1 MVVASGMG
9 ENQSRILV
17 TGATG
22 FIGSNLVKK
31 LYGGKN
37 EITIFAGNTNHQFLD
52 DFKIKRVQ
60 GDVRDY
66 ETVLKTVK
74 GSDYVYHLA
83 ACSLNTPKDKEEIF
97 GVNVLGTEN
106 VMRACLASNVKK
118 VVHVSSSSAL
128 GFSKNEKR
136 KLNEKDYLD
145 FKDQLYG
152 QSKKMGEDKVKEF
165 VAKGLNATIVLP
177 SYVIGAGEI
186 DQARFGLFKSIAR
199 GRIKFAYPGGG
210 GTVAVEDLVEGLI
223 LAMKRGRAG
232 ERYILSNEN
241 ASYLDRCNLIASI
254 MKKPKIRIKL
264 PGITYYPMCLLGAIL
279 QIALKN
285 PPITTE
291 TIRWSYNFRYYDSSK
306 ARQELGWQPKISL
319 EQSFRNAIEYYK
331 KRGVLK

>member
-1 MVVASGMG
+1 MNKG
-9 ENQSRILV
+9 QCKILV

-31 LYGGKN
+31 LYSGKN
-37 EITIFAGNTNHQFLD
+37 KIIIFAGNTYHPFLKGL
-52 DFKIKRVQ
+52 KIKRTQ

-66 ETVLKTVK
+66 ESVLKAVK

-83 ACSLNTPKDKEEIF
+83 ACSLNTIRDKEEIF

-106 VMRACLASNVKK
+106 VMSACLESNVKK
-118 VVHVSSSSAL
+118 VVHVSSCSAL
-128 GFSKNEKR
+128 GFSKNQKK
-136 KLNEKDYLD
+136 KLDENDYLD

-152 QSKKMGEDKVKEF
+152 QSKKLGEDKVKEF

-186 DQARFGLFKSIAR
+186 DPARFGLFKSLAR

-210 GTVAVEDLVEGLI
+210 GTVAVEDLVQGLI
-223 LAMKRGRAG
+223 LAMKKGRAG

-241 ASYLDRCNLIASI
+241 ASFFDRCNLIAGI
-254 MKKPKIRIKL
+254 LKKSKIRIKL
-264 PGITYYPMCLLGAIL
+264 PRITYYPMYLLGVIL
-279 QIALKN
+279 PIVVKN

-291 TIRWSYNFRYYDSSK
+291 TIRWSYNFRYYDLSK
-306 ARQELGWQPKISL
+306 AKRELGWQPKISL
-319 EQSFRNAIEYYK
+319 VESFENAIKYYK
-331 KRGVLK
+331 KIGVLEQDI